1 MRRAAISMPSNIAEG
16 FRRNSKKEKSQ
27 FLRIAYASGAELET
41 QLEISSDL
49 GFLLQEEFVQLSY
62 ELDEIMKMMN
72 RSITAVERQI

>member
-1 MRRAAISMPSNIAEG
+1 MPSNIAEG